1 MSLKIN
7 FESGGTAVLDR
18 IIEAYGFKTKV
29 ALAEHLGIASSSL
42 AMRYR
47 RDYFPSDIVVRC
59 MAETGATLE
68 WLTTGTGSQFNGDEL
83 DVLRV
88 PKHKIVDGQVYDA
101 GVMLLDRSVFLPGKN
116 VAQDPLA
123 AIDGTTI
130 YVVEREFS
138 EVYDG
143 EWLVEIEGK
152 TGIRNLTRIP
162 VKKVRVSGPGA
173 AFDCDLA
180 DINIIGCVVLTIING

>member
-7 FESGGTAVLDR
+7 FESGGSAVLDR
-18 IIEAYGFKTKV
+18 VIEAYGFKTKV

-68 WLTTGTGSQFNGDEL
+68 WLTTGIGSKFNDDDL

-88 PKHKIVDGQVYDA
+88 PRHKIVDGQVYDS
-101 GVMLLDRSVFLPGKN
+101 GLMLLDRSVFLPGKS
-116 VAQDPLA
+116 VVQKPLA
-123 AIDGTTI
+123 VIDGSTI
-130 YVVEREFS
+130 YVIEQKFS

-152 TGIRNLTRIP
+152 AGIRNLTRIP
-162 VKKVRVSGPGA
+162 VNKVRVSGSGA
-173 AFDCDLA
+173 AFDCALN
-180 DINIIGCVVLTIING
+180 DINIIGCVVLTISNG